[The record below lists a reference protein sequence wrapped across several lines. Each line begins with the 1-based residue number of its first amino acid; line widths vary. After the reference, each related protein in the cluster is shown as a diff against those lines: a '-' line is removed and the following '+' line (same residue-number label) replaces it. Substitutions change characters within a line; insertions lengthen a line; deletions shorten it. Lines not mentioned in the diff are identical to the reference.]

1 MHSLQ
6 WSRIIAARPVQ
17 STDRLGSGKARGVI
31 WGSPGE
37 KGLHRGVEHQREGL
51 RGVGSLAG
59 RPPPAPRFLLP
70 AASACGPHRVPKPGS
85 TFDLTVE
92 SRVQQRELQ
101 AQSSVEDVVT
111 LPRGPWPLTAGLFSP

>member
-51 RGVGSLAG
+51 GGGGEPGGPPTPSSEV
-59 RPPPAPRFLLP
+59 PPACGLCVR
-70 AASACGPHRVPKPGS
+70 SAPGPKARL
-85 TFDLTVE
+85 DI
-92 SRVQQRELQ
+92 
-101 AQSSVEDVVT
+101 
-111 LPRGPWPLTAGLFSP
+111 

>member
-37 KGLHRGVEHQREGL
+37 KGLHRGVEHRREGL
-51 RGVGSLAG
+51 GGGAWRAAHPQLRGSFCLRPLRAVRTGSQS
-59 RPPPAPRFLLP
+59 PAR
-70 AASACGPHRVPKPGS
+70 H
-85 TFDLTVE
+85 LT
-92 SRVQQRELQ
+92 
-101 AQSSVEDVVT
+101 
-111 LPRGPWPLTAGLFSP
+111 

>member
-6 WSRIIAARPVQ
+6 WSRITAARPVQ

-37 KGLHRGVEHQREGL
+37 TGLHRGVEHRREGL
-51 RGVGSLAG
+51 GGGGLAG

-70 AASACGPHRVPKPGS
+70 VASACGTHRVPKPGS

-101 AQSSVEDVVT
+101 AQRT
-111 LPRGPWPLTAGLFSP
+111 W